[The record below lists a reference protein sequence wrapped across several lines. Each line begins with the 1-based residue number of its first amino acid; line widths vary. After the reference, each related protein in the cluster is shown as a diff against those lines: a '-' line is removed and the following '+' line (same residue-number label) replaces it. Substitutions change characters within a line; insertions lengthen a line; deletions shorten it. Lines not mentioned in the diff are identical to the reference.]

1 MRRTEGREAVRMAMF
16 LNILNRWESAEL
28 NQEEAAERPCPPPR
42 PGTPNRSPRRVIER
56 DNEVK
61 GWLALEPGVPRAVL
75 MQHRLRLRALLR
87 GALGAGPAH
96 CRCSFQPCVAP
107 AEAMVPHQMLVEML
121 DREAL
126 IPLAIKP
133 LQLPPPGRWGPAG
146 PTPCRAGGRRGR
158 PRRLPRSG
166 LVNSASSA
174 ETSVR
179 SPRATRP
186 SGR

>member
-121 DREAL
+121 DRE
-126 IPLAIKP
+126 
-133 LQLPPPGRWGPAG
+133 
-146 PTPCRAGGRRGR
+146 
-158 PRRLPRSG
+158 
-166 LVNSASSA
+166 
-174 ETSVR
+174 
-179 SPRATRP
+179 
-186 SGR
+186 